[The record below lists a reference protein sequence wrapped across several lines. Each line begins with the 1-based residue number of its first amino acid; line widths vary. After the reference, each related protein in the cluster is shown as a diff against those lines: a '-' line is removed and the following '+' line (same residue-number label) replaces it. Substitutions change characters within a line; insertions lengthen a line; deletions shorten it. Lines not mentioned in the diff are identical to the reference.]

1 MDSYIIAMMLG
12 ASLFLGGIALI
23 AFLWAIKDGQ
33 FDDEEK
39 FLNQALFDGEDELN
53 EAVDMEKR
61 KEALKKKKYMP
72 E

>member
-1 MDSYIIAMMLG
+1 MDSYIVAMMLG

-33 FDDEEK
+33 FDDKEK
-39 FLNQALFDGEDELN
+39 FLNQALFDGEEELN
-53 EAVDMEKR
+53 EAVEMEKR